1 MRNVLL
7 SISLV
12 AAFCALFATSVFA
25 DRLLIERVRES
36 QAVSMPKRGA
46 TMDQV
51 RRQFGEPMEMSGPIG
66 KPPITTWVYHDIS
79 VYFEK
84 KWVIDSVLNKA
95 SETEKGP
102 KR

>member
-1 MRNVLL
+1 
-7 SISLV
+7 
-12 AAFCALFATSVFA
+12 
-25 DRLLIERVRES
+25 
-36 QAVSMPKRGA
+36 
-46 TMDQV
+46 
-51 RRQFGEPMEMSGPIG
+51 
-66 KPPITTWVYHDIS
+66 VYHDIS

>member
-1 MRNVLL
+1 MRKMML

-12 AAFCALFATSVFA
+12 VVCVALLASSANA

-36 QAVSMPKRGA
+36 QSIPMPKRGA

-51 RRQFGEPMEMSGPIG
+51 RQQFGEPMTVSGPIG
-66 KPPITTWVYHDIS
+66 KPPITTWKYHDIS

-84 KWVIDSVLNKA
+84 RWVIDSVVNKI
-95 SETEKGP
+95 SETEKEHTG
-102 KR
+102 

>member
-1 MRNVLL
+1 MRKMML

-12 AAFCALFATSVFA
+12 VVSVALLASSAFA

-36 QAVSMPKRGA
+36 QSFPMPKRGA

-51 RRQFGEPMEMSGPIG
+51 RQQFGEPMTVTGPVG
-66 KPPITTWVYHDIS
+66 KPPITTWKYHDIS

-84 KWVIDSVLNKA
+84 RWVIDSVVNKV
-95 SETEKGP
+95 SPTEKVQDN
-102 KR
+102 